1 MRKNKAKA
9 TAKVDAFLA
18 EPFAND
24 EARMERIIEQAKAE
38 SFRRAAEQPENAK
51 KKGLWRGA
59 PALCALVIILIVAPI
74 IAVIVNPVSF
84 SKANQ
89 LVRKATVWVND
100 TFKLNIELPVE
111 EEKEKVSQTETITV
125 FDSAE
130 EAAQSIGSNLL
141 ILDEQSGCKLKLIEI
156 TDYSRLKFI
165 NMKYVYAGKEI
176 IIAMETVLDTNVEK
190 PDEEVHVIEC
200 DAGTLWAWST
210 NGIQR
215 ATGYMEGWAVDVRT
229 SLDLETAQTIF
240 SRIEWL
246 N

>member
-9 TAKVDAFLA
+9 TAKVEAFLA

-89 LVRKATVWVND
+89 LVRKATIWVND
-100 TFKLNIELPVE
+100 TFKLGIELPVE
-111 EEKEKVSQTETITV
+111 DDVDLKQEAANVTFSTVEEAVSYLGKGFPVLEETDETNLLSIEIADYSEVAFIRQLYDYNGNEVLLTTETIFNNYIVSPCCLFVNRKLVHFRT
-125 FDSAE
+125 F
-130 EAAQSIGSNLL
+130 SNR
-141 ILDEQSGCKLKLIEI
+141 
-156 TDYSRLKFI
+156 Y
-165 NMKYVYAGKEI
+165 
-176 IIAMETVLDTNVEK
+176 
-190 PDEEVHVIEC
+190 
-200 DAGTLWAWST
+200 LW
-210 NGIQR
+210 G
-215 ATGYMEGWAVDVRT
+215 
-229 SLDLETAQTIF
+229 
-240 SRIEWL
+240 
-246 N
+246 

>member
-74 IAVIVNPVSF
+74 IAVIVNPVNF

-89 LVRKATVWVND
+89 LVRKATIWVND
-100 TFKLNIELPVE
+100 TFKLELELAVE
-111 EEKEKVSQTETITV
+111 KDSPLERGERSIV
-125 FDSAE
+125 FDSMKDAASYLGKDFPALE
-130 EAAQSIGSNLL
+130 ENDMNKL
-141 ILDEQSGCKLKLIEI
+141 ISIEI
-156 TDYSRLKFI
+156 TDCLGITIITQIYEYKEEKVWLTAETI
-165 NMKYVYAGKEI
+165 LDHYA
-176 IIAMETVLDTNVEK
+176 
-190 PDEEVHVIEC
+190 
-200 DAGTLWAWST
+200 DAVAENAIQIVSSIGNLWMWST
-210 NGIQR
+210 DDTYRAIGIAGEWSVDLR
-215 ATGYMEGWAVDVRT
+215 TATEVKEVVD
-229 SLDLETAQTIF
+229 LFETLKWF
-240 SRIEWL
+240 

>member
-89 LVRKATVWVND
+89 LVRKATIWVND

-111 EEKEKVSQTETITV
+111 
-125 FDSAE
+125 DSSALKREAANVTFNTAE
-130 EAAQSIGSNLL
+130 EAASYLGKGFPVLEETDETKLVSVEISDFSGVAIVTQLYNYKGEEVLLIAETIFHDYIIEPTDNANQIVTDIGTIWMWPTEGEYRAMAVIDEWSVDLRTEIDKKDFANLL
-141 ILDEQSGCKLKLIEI
+141 
-156 TDYSRLKFI
+156 
-165 NMKYVYAGKEI
+165 
-176 IIAMETVLDTNVEK
+176 
-190 PDEEVHVIEC
+190 
-200 DAGTLWAWST
+200 GTLKHI
-210 NGIQR
+210 N
-215 ATGYMEGWAVDVRT
+215 
-229 SLDLETAQTIF
+229 
-240 SRIEWL
+240 
-246 N
+246 